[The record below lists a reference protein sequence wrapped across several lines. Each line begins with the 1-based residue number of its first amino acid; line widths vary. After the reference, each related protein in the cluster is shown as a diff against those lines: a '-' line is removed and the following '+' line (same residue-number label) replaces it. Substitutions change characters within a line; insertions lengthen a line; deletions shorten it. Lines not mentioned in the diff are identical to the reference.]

1 MVIHVHKSQ
10 MAKNHSIFIRRN
22 LSISSST
29 LTKEEERLIRSFTN
43 VNQFSS
49 QRLQPD
55 SITRFIRL
63 HVKQGTNIPK
73 NSSNTLKETY
83 SAN

>member
-1 MVIHVHKSQ
+1 

-22 LSISSST
+22 LSISNRT
-29 LTKEEERLIRSFTN
+29 LTKEKERLIRSFTN

-49 QRLQPD
+49 QRLQLD

-63 HVKQGTNIPK
+63 HVEQGTNIPK

-83 SAN
+83 STN